1 MGLDISHIQLTKTP
15 VNKSQYFHI
24 DEWELDCNVP
34 LKTYSK
40 YIRTIDDIDFN
51 KTLVIVK
58 NEEQYEILK
67 NNEWF
72 CATDYL
78 KVFIGEIDNAM
89 QKKLAK
95 FVVNQKLDKLET
107 LELATKHDDIT
118 YHTISF
124 GEPVKVQG
132 VYYTDDI
139 GYQNKGMN
147 RLFYNTFENYLL
159 WGKKEDFELAY
170 TYVGGEWYLKHWGE
184 ESVNDMKRNF
194 KENFL
199 DKFEFGKSLLCTS
212 F

>member
-15 VNKSQYFHI
+15 VNKSQYFYV

-51 KTLVIVK
+51 KTLVIVN

-89 QKKLAK
+89 KKKLAK

-107 LELATKHDDIT
+107 LELGTKHDDIT
-118 YHTISF
+118 YNTISF

-132 VYYTDDI
+132 VYFTDDI

-147 RLFYNTFENYLL
+147 RLFHDTFGNHFL

-170 TYVGGEWYLKHWGE
+170 TCIGDEWYLKHWGE

-199 DKFEFGKSLLCTS
+199 DKFEFGKSLLCAS